1 MDERHMHNEVSAR
14 DPQETFPMDHMRPY
28 GFQMVGGREH
38 SALVTEGHYR
48 CPHCR
53 RVDAAEMSDTTI
65 SRR

>member
-1 MDERHMHNEVSAR
+1 MDERLMHNTVSAR
-14 DPQETFPMDHMRPY
+14 HPQETFPIDHMRPY

-38 SALVTEGHYR
+38 STLVAEGHYR

-53 RVDAAEMSDTTI
+53 RVDTEETSGRGI